1 MNIDVVR
8 LKECLEL
15 WAIWMRHDGSR
26 LGYPQKSMGISS
38 GGVNC
43 WDDIGD
49 DCDNYTVQIVD
60 AAMTSLTQSGKGFM
74 VDAIQISIGLL
85 PNEWKYPYD
94 YETALQFSHEF
105 IWRKMMVAGVV

>member
-1 MNIDVVR
+1 
-8 LKECLEL
+8 
-15 WAIWMRHDGSR
+15 MRHDGSR

-60 AAMTSLTQSGKGFM
+60 LAMTSLTQSGKGFM

>member
-1 MNIDVVR
+1 MVIDVIR

-38 GGVNC
+38 GSLNSF
-43 WDDIGD
+43 DDLSD
-49 DCDNYTVQIVD
+49 EADNYIVQIVD
-60 AAMTSLTQSGKGFM
+60 AAMTNLTQSGKGFM

-85 PNEWKYPYD
+85 PNEWKYHYQ
-94 YETALQFSHEF
+94 YETALSFGHDYL
-105 IWRKMMVAGVV
+105 WRKLTVAGVV